1 MPIKLINNIEM
12 RKYII
17 YIFFFTVAIS
27 ALTVNAQQKLKIG
40 HINSQELL
48 SLMPESDS
56 AQKKLEN
63 IANDHQLVLEEMSV
77 EFNKKFESY
86 RKAMDAGTLSDLAKA
101 SKEAELEDLQ
111 TRIQQFEQ
119 TAQQDLQQ
127 KRVEIF
133 SPVQE
138 KALNAVNEV
147 AEENGF
153 TYIFDTGMG
162 AVVYTSPDSEDIL
175 PLVKEKLGLP

>member
-1 MPIKLINNIEM
+1 MPIKLNNNYKM
-12 RKYII
+12 RKHIVSI
-17 YIFFFTVAIS
+17 CLIVLAFTTLA
-27 ALTVNAQQKLKIG
+27 VNAQQKLKIG

-56 AQKKLEN
+56 AQKKLEQ

-77 EFNKKFESY
+77 EFNKKFETY
-86 RKAMDAGTLSDLAKA
+86 RKAMDAGTMSALARA

-127 KRVEIF
+127 QRVEIF
-133 SPVQE
+133 TPVQE

-153 TYIFDTGMG
+153 TYIFDTGVG
-162 AVVYTSPDSEDIL
+162 ALVYTSPDSQDIL
-175 PLVKEKLGLP
+175 PLVKIKLGLQ

>member
-1 MPIKLINNIEM
+1 MRIKLNNKIKM

-17 YIFFFTVAIS
+17 IAFLFVMAS
-27 ALTVNAQQKLKIG
+27 LPLTMHAQQKLKIG

-56 AQKKLEN
+56 AQRKLEKL
-63 IANDHQLVLEEMSV
+63 ANDHQLVLEEMSV
-77 EFNKKFESY
+77 EFNKKFENY
-86 RKAMDAGTLSDLAKA
+86 RKALEAGTMSDLARA

-127 KRVEIF
+127 KRMEIF
-133 SPVQE
+133 TPVQE

-162 AVVYTSPDSEDIL
+162 ALVYTSPDSQDIL
-175 PLVKEKLGLP
+175 PLVKTKLKLP

>member
-1 MPIKLINNIEM
+1 MPIKLNNNNKM

-17 YIFFFTVAIS
+17 SIFLIAVAVS

-48 SLMPESDS
+48 ALMPESDS
-56 AQKKLEN
+56 AQKQLEK

-77 EFNKKFESY
+77 EFNKKFEAY
-86 RKAMDAGTLSDLAKA
+86 RLALDAGTLSDLARA

-127 KRVEIF
+127 KRMEIF
-133 SPVQE
+133 TPVQE

-153 TYIFDTGMG
+153 TYVFDTGMG
-162 AVVYTSPDSEDIL
+162 ALVYTAPDSQNIL
-175 PLVKEKLGLP
+175 DMVKVKLGLP

>member
-1 MPIKLINNIEM
+1 VPIKLINNTRM
-12 RKYII
+12 RKII
-17 YIFFFTVAIS
+17 VSVFLFTMAVS
-27 ALTVNAQQKLKIG
+27 ALTVHAQQKLKLG

-63 IANDHQLVLEEMSV
+63 LANDHQLVLEEMSV
-77 EFNKKFESY
+77 EFNKKFEAY
-86 RKAMDAGTLSDLAKA
+86 RVALEAGKLSDLARA

-133 SPVQE
+133 TPVQE
-138 KALNAVNEV
+138 KALNAVNAV

-162 AVVYTSPDSEDIL
+162 AVVYTSPDSQDIL
-175 PLVKEKLGLP
+175 PLVKAKLGLP

>member
-1 MPIKLINNIEM
+1 MK
-12 RKYII
+12 KYII
-17 YIFFFTVAIS
+17 SIFLFAVGFS
-27 ALTVNAQQKLKIG
+27 ALTVNAQQKIKIG

-56 AQKKLEN
+56 AQKKLEQL
-63 IANDHQLVLEEMSV
+63 ANDHQLVLEGMSV
-77 EFNKKFESY
+77 EFNKKFEAY
-86 RKAMDAGTLSDLAKA
+86 RVALDAGTLSDLARA
-101 SKEAELEDLQ
+101 SKEAELEDMQ

-133 SPVQE
+133 TPVQE

-147 AEENGF
+147 AAENGF

-162 AVVYTSPDSEDIL
+162 ALVYTSPDSQDIL
-175 PLVKEKLGLP
+175 PLVKTKLGLP

>member
-1 MPIKLINNIEM
+1 MPIKQNNNIEM

-17 YIFFFTVAIS
+17 SIFLVVMAFSAI
-27 ALTVNAQQKLKIG
+27 NAQQKLKVG

-48 SLMPESDS
+48 ALMPESDS
-56 AQKKLEN
+56 AQKKLEKL
-63 IANDHQLVLEEMSV
+63 ANEHQLVLEEMSV
-77 EFNKKFESY
+77 EFNKKFEAY
-86 RKAMDAGTLSDLAKA
+86 RLKMDEGSLSDLARA

-133 SPVQE
+133 TPVQE

-162 AVVYTSPDSEDIL
+162 ALVYTSPDSQDIL
-175 PLVKEKLGLP
+175 PLVKTKLGLP